1 MDPSQTTLE
10 RKAAYFGLLRR
21 LDRCAAD
28 DDDELDAREQ
38 RDRQRRFRF
47 FRPPPAPPTS
57 SGAARQGAPPVG
69 QTRDVT
75 PRRVLSAPT
84 HREQPSAQ
92 VIKATQSGTKGRLGA
107 LLTTESEAMDETVI
121 PDSTRPAPKML
132 RRSDSTPLPPP
143 RRLLSGASEQ
153 SPSLNLGAKKRKR
166 DSGPKLR
173 PEEEHIFKDLAFFYI
188 PDNDIAPARRLRIN
202 KAREY
207 GATWTRDVLTATH
220 IVAERNLDYKDVE
233 KATSKASLNRRL
245 PKVVNEDY
253 PIDCIQFRSL
263 LDHSQKKYQIAG
275 QPAVTEQET
284 NAEAP
289 PSSEESTKSL
299 QLKPKPK
306 HNNPRRWEYVP
317 RELGTP
323 LRSGDSS
330 QRSVVGAT
338 PAPMDSQP
346 ITLGLGQDATAA
358 PGPSTKIKDQI
369 ERRVDG
375 AKDELSEYISMM
387 QEFKGLPLD
396 NEDDDDT
403 SSVTGQSM
411 AESELLDEIQY
422 SEEEHTRD
430 HKAKRYRLRSG
441 RKETKFEDR
450 FACNQAGENDA
461 NAKNPNART
470 IEVLQSMANYYD
482 RVNDHWR
489 TMGYRKAITT
499 LKRQEAKIC
508 TEEEAFR
515 LPHIGRRIAQKIEE
529 IVTTNKLQR
538 LEYAEDEPA
547 DAILQLFLQIYGV
560 GNKQAEQWIARGYRT
575 LDDLAQKAKLT
586 PSQTVG
592 IEHYD
597 DLNTRIPR
605 REVEALGA
613 VVRKAAAR
621 IDPAV
626 ELIVGGSYRRGADSS
641 HDIDFIVTKCGTE
654 STADLRQFMD
664 KLVRQ
669 LESDKFLVARL
680 ASSRPGSD
688 GSKWHG
694 CCVLPRIKGFNDDES
709 YRATWRRIDFLLVP
723 ETEMG
728 AAPIYF
734 TGNDIFNRSMRLLA
748 SKKGMRLN
756 QRGLYRDALRGPQ
769 RNKVSEGELAEGRDE
784 RRIFEILG
792 VKWREPHERWC

>member
-1 MDPSQTTLE
+1 M
-10 RKAAYFGLLRR
+10 
-21 LDRCAAD
+21 
-28 DDDELDAREQ
+28 
-38 RDRQRRFRF
+38 
-47 FRPPPAPPTS
+47 
-57 SGAARQGAPPVG
+57 
-69 QTRDVT
+69 
-75 PRRVLSAPT
+75 SAPT
-84 HREQPSAQ
+84 RHEPPSAQ

-107 LLTTESEAMDETVI
+107 LLTAEPEAIDETVI
-121 PDSTRPAPKML
+121 PDSTRPAPKIQRL
-132 RRSDSTPLPPP
+132 SDATPLPPSK
-143 RRLLSGASEQ
+143 RLLSGASEQ

-173 PEEEHIFKDLAFFYI
+173 PEEEQIFKDLAFFYV

-207 GATWTRDVLTATH
+207 GASWTREVSTATH
-220 IVAERNLDYKDVE
+220 IVVERNLDYKDVE
-233 KATSKASLNRRL
+233 KATSNSRLDHL

-263 LDHSQKKYQIAG
+263 LDHAQKKYQIAG
-275 QPAVTEQET
+275 QPAATEQET
-284 NAEAP
+284 KAEAP
-289 PSSEESTKSL
+289 TSSEESAKSL
-299 QLKPKPK
+299 QLKPKR
-306 HNNPRRWEYVP
+306 NNPRRCGHVP
-317 RELGTP
+317 QLSTP
-323 LRSGDSS
+323 LRSEESS
-330 QRSVVGAT
+330 QKSVIGAT
-338 PAPMDSQP
+338 PVPMDSQP
-346 ITLGLGQDATAA
+346 ITLDLGQDATAVPDA
-358 PGPSTKIKDQI
+358 STKSKAHIQRQAD
-369 ERRVDG
+369 D

-396 NEDDDDT
+396 MEEDDDT
-403 SSVTGQSM
+403 RSVAGKSV
-411 AESELLDEIQY
+411 AESELLDEIQD
-422 SEEEHTRD
+422 SEEEHTRNY
-430 HKAKRYRLRSG
+430 KATRSRLRSG

-450 FACNQAGENDA
+450 FACNQAGEKDA

-499 LKRQEAKIC
+499 LKRQEVKIC

-529 IVTTNKLQR
+529 IVTTDKLQR
-538 LEYAEDEPA
+538 LEYAEDDPV
-547 DAILQLFLQIYGV
+547 DAIRQLFLQIYGV
-560 GNKQAEQWIARGYRT
+560 GNKQAEQWIAQGHRT
-575 LDDLAQKAKLT
+575 LDDLVQKAKLT

-613 VVRKAAAR
+613 VVREAAAR
-621 IDPAV
+621 IDPEV

-641 HDIDFIVTKCGTE
+641 NDIDLIVTKCGTA
-654 STADLRQFMD
+654 STGELRQFID
-664 KLVRQ
+664 QLVRQ
-669 LESDKFLVARL
+669 LESDRFLVARL
-680 ASSRPGSD
+680 ASSRPSGD

-694 CCVLPRIKGFNDDES
+694 CCVLPRIKGFNDDEG

-728 AAPIYF
+728 GALIYF

-769 RNKVSEGELAEGRDE
+769 RSKVSEGELVEGRDE

-792 VKWREPHERWC
+792 VRWREPHERWC

>member
-1 MDPSQTTLE
+1 MN
-10 RKAAYFGLLRR
+10 
-21 LDRCAAD
+21 
-28 DDDELDAREQ
+28 
-38 RDRQRRFRF
+38 
-47 FRPPPAPPTS
+47 
-57 SGAARQGAPPVG
+57 
-69 QTRDVT
+69 
-75 PRRVLSAPT
+75 
-84 HREQPSAQ
+84 
-92 VIKATQSGTKGRLGA
+92 
-107 LLTTESEAMDETVI
+107 ETVI

-132 RRSDSTPLPPP
+132 RSSDSTPLPPSK
-143 RRLLSGASEQ
+143 RLLSGASEQ
-153 SPSLNLGAKKRKR
+153 SPSVNPRAKKRKR
-166 DSGPKLR
+166 DSGPRLR
-173 PEEEHIFKDLAFFYI
+173 PEEEQIFKDLSFFYI

-207 GATWTRDVLTATH
+207 GAIWTRDVLTATH
-220 IVAERNLDYKDVE
+220 IVVERNLDYKDVE
-233 KATSKASLNRRL
+233 KVTSKAGLNCL

-253 PIDCIQFRSL
+253 PVDCIQFRSL
-263 LDHSQKKYQIAG
+263 VDHSQKKYQIPG
-275 QPAVTEQET
+275 QPAVTQQVA
-284 NAEAP
+284 NVDASAP

-299 QLKPKPK
+299 QLKPK
-306 HNNPRRWEYVP
+306 HSDPRRWDYVP
-317 RELGTP
+317 RPGTP
-323 LRSGDSS
+323 LRSEESS

-346 ITLGLGQDATAA
+346 IALDLGQDATVV
-358 PGPSTKIKDQI
+358 PDSSTKGKEHI
-369 ERRVDG
+369 ERRVDD

-387 QEFKGLPLD
+387 QEFKDLPLD
-396 NEDDDDT
+396 KEDEHDT
-403 SSVTGQSM
+403 RSVAGRSV
-411 AESELLDEIQY
+411 AESDLLDEIQD

-430 HKAKRYRLRSG
+430 YKAKRSRLRSG

-450 FACNQAGENDA
+450 FACNQAGEKDA

-470 IEVLQSMANYYD
+470 IEVLQSMASYYD

-489 TMGYRKAITT
+489 TTGYRKAMTT
-499 LKRQEAKIC
+499 LKRQEVKIC

-547 DAILQLFLQIYGV
+547 DAVLQLFLQIYGV
-560 GNKQAEQWIARGYRT
+560 GNKQAEQWIAQGHRT
-575 LDDLAQKAKLT
+575 LDDVVQRAKLT
-586 PSQTVG
+586 PSQTIG

-621 IDPAV
+621 IDPEV
-626 ELIVGGSYRRGADSS
+626 EIIVGGSYRRGADSS
-641 HDIDFIVTKCGTE
+641 NDIDLIVTKCGTE
-654 STADLRQFMD
+654 STGDLRQFLD
-664 KLVRQ
+664 KLVGG

-680 ASSRPGSD
+680 ASSRSGSD

-728 AAPIYF
+728 GALIYF

-769 RNKVSEGELAEGRDE
+769 RNKVSEGELVEGRDE

>member
-1 MDPSQTTLE
+1 MDPSRTTLE
-10 RKAAYFGLLRR
+10 SKAAYFGSLRR
-21 LDRCAAD
+21 LDGCAAD
-28 DDDELDAREQ
+28 DGDELDAREQ

-47 FRPPPAPPTS
+47 FRPAPAPPA
-57 SGAARQGAPPVG
+57 SGAARQHPPPAG
-69 QTRDVT
+69 RTRDLT

-84 HREQPSAQ
+84 HRRRPSARA
-92 VIKATQSGTKGRLGA
+92 VKATQSGTKGRPGA
-107 LLTTESEAMDETVI
+107 LLPAEPEAMEETVI

-132 RRSDSTPLPPP
+132 RRRDSTPPPPP

-153 SPSLNLGAKKRKR
+153 SPSLNPGAKKRKR
-166 DSGPKLR
+166 DPGPTLR
-173 PEEEHIFKDLAFFYI
+173 PEEEQVFKGLAFFYI

-207 GATWTRDVLTATH
+207 GATWTRDVSTATH
-220 IVAERNLDYKDVE
+220 IVVERNLDYKDVE
-233 KATSKASLNRRL
+233 KITSRAGLDRRL
-245 PKVVNEDY
+245 PRVVNEDY

-263 LDHSQKKYQIAG
+263 LDHGQKKYRIAG
-275 QPAVTEQET
+275 QPAIIEEEA
-284 NAEAP
+284 NAEAA
-289 PSSEESTKSL
+289 PSSEEAAESP
-299 QLKPKPK
+299 QLKPKHDK
-306 HNNPRRWEYVP
+306 S
-317 RELGTP
+317 GTP
-323 LRSGDSS
+323 PRSEDCS

-346 ITLGLGQDATAA
+346 MTLDLGQGEIIAADPSSKSKEQTNRQAEDA
-358 PGPSTKIKDQI
+358 
-369 ERRVDG
+369 E
-375 AKDELSEYISMM
+375 DELSEYISMM
-387 QEFKGLPLD
+387 QGFKDLPLD
-396 NEDDDDT
+396 NEDEDDT
-403 SSVTGQSM
+403 RSVAGQSV
-411 AESELLDEIQY
+411 AESEPLDEMQG
-422 SEEEHTRD
+422 SEEEEERTRD
-430 HKAKRYRLRSG
+430 YKAKRCRLRSG
-441 RKETKFEDR
+441 RKENKFEDR
-450 FACNQAGENDA
+450 FACNQAGEKDA

-515 LPHIGRRIAQKIEE
+515 LPHVGRRIAQKIEE
-529 IVTTNKLQR
+529 IVTTDRLRR

-547 DAILQLFLQIYGV
+547 DATLQLFLQIYGV
-560 GNKQAEQWIARGYRT
+560 GNKQAEQWIAQGHRT
-575 LDDLAQKAKLT
+575 LDDVAQKAKLT

-597 DLNTRIPR
+597 DLKTRIPR

-621 IDPAV
+621 IDPEV
-626 ELIVGGSYRRGADSS
+626 ELMVGGSYRRGADSC
-641 HDIDFIVTKCGTE
+641 HDIDVIVTKRGTE

-664 KLVRQ
+664 ELVGQ

-694 CCVLPRIKGFNDDES
+694 CCVLPRIKGFNDDDG

-728 AAPIYF
+728 GALIYF

-769 RNKVSEGELAEGRDE
+769 RVKVSEGELVEGRDE
-784 RRIFEILG
+784 RRIFEMLG